1 MGIAVFFIHFYV
13 HPPLGKKGQKKPADT
28 GESCS
33 AHMFLSCPRAE
44 RVKRKSGTINSK
56 SKGINLYANL
66 SLGRRGTVG
75 CWIDKRTHTQQLFSF
90 PSEGPFVRSCSKGP
104 SSRWGNGPPNRTP
117 PPPSPPLLEVECRPG
132 GDTAL
137 GHTAIGRDSRVNEH
151 LSNIGSK
158 NHHSQG
164 CFR

>member
-1 MGIAVFFIHFYV
+1 MPASLSTSTNNLHWAIRDKKSCGYRRKLQRTHIFIV
-13 HPPLGKKGQKKPADT
+13 
-28 GESCS
+28 S
-33 AHMFLSCPRAE
+33 RAE

-56 SKGINLYANL
+56 SIGINLYANL

-90 PSEGPFVRSCSKGP
+90 LSEGPFVRSCSKGLLV
-104 SSRWGNGPPNRTP
+104 RWGNGPPNRTP
-117 PPPSPPLLEVECRPG
+117 PPPSSPLESRVQAR

-137 GHTAIGRDSRVNEH
+137 GHTAIGRDSLVNEH
-151 LSNIGSK
+151 LSHIGSK